1 VWFCGFLFRVIGLDG
16 NKNHQRGKAGGSEI
30 LAYLIVG
37 LVA

>member
-1 VWFCGFLFRVIGLDG
+1 MIGLGG